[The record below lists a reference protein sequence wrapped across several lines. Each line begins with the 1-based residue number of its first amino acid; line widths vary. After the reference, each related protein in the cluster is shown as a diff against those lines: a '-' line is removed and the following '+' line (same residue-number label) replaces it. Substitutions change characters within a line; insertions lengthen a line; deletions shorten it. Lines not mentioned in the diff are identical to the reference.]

1 MRKLIYLWLAC
12 LLLMIVSSCKT
23 KQKVVESVQYVHDT
37 AFYHTDSV
45 VYRFLTFNGTDEEK
59 TATWTSHGYDSASGT
74 KTDTI
79 WKYRYRT
86 IKGNAGESLRAETN
100 GNKAEVKKDSTANT
114 TTKANKVG
122 VSKKEK
128 KGGVRNWLGW
138 LLFALLALID
148 IVFFAMCIRGK
159 IVFKVN
165 K

>member
-12 LLLMIVSSCKT
+12 ILLMMVSGCKT
-23 KQKVVESVQYVHDT
+23 KQKIVESVQYVHDT
-37 AFYHTDSV
+37 AFYHKDSV

-59 TATWTSHGYDSASGT
+59 MATWKTHDT
-74 KTDTI
+74 INHTDTI
-79 WKYRYRT
+79 WNYRYRN

-114 TTKANKVG
+114 TTKANKNG
-122 VSKKEK
+122 VSNKE
-128 KGGVRNWLGW
+128 GVWNWLGW

-148 IVFFAMCIRGK
+148 ILFFVMCIRGK
-159 IVFKVN
+159 IVFKVD